1 MSLNNYLKT
10 KKPMKLYT
18 RIVLFFTGVFFI
30 VFLLAFILLFFFSQT
45 LIQQVNRENLYD
57 FNRSIV
63 NIIEENKKD
72 ILVLPESERLPY
84 VATLIEPI
92 VKDNNQIEYKLS
104 DNKSNTFRSSISIDA
119 VINPEN
125 FDSSRSVYK
134 YFITNS
140 SQFFSSSS
148 ANDVDIIRY
157 GRTEYNYIGLTCKLN
172 DDYQINIQSIKSLK
186 DIYTFM
192 NILYVIQIIICL
204 VVFGLVV
211 IIGIYG
217 TKATLRPLIEIA
229 DAAKHIT
236 ENNLNTRIP
245 ETGNDDE
252 IDDLIK
258 SLNQM
263 IEKLEKA
270 FDSQKQ
276 FVANASHELRLPLT
290 VIKGY
295 ADILSDWGADDE
307 SIREEAL
314 KAIKEEIENTQKLIN
329 SLLRLTRIE
338 NTFAKESLTL
348 CDIGKAIAKDAEEL
362 SRVEEM
368 HNYHLQIEPD
378 CFAMVNIDLVKQA
391 FRAVTDNAIK
401 YTPEGGDIFI
411 VCEKIKDYIAITV
424 KDTGVGIPES
434 DLEIVTSRFYRVSDG
449 RNGKIEGHGL
459 GLAIVK
465 DIVDLHGGQL
475 SLKSD
480 GKTGTRVTMS
490 FPVKPNT
497 TQLSD

>member
-1 MSLNNYLKT
+1 
-10 KKPMKLYT
+10 MKLYT
-18 RIVLFFTGVFFI
+18 RIVIFFTGVFFI

-45 LIQQVNRENLYD
+45 LIQQVNRENLYN

-63 NIIEENKKD
+63 NIIEENKNE
-72 ILVLPESERLPY
+72 ILTMPESERLPH
-84 VATLIEPI
+84 VAALIEPI

-104 DNKSNTFRSSISIDA
+104 DNKSNIFRSSISVEA
-119 VINPEN
+119 VIDPNN
-125 FDSSRSVYK
+125 FESSRSIYK

-148 ANDVDIIRY
+148 ANDIDIIHY
-157 GRTEYNYIGLTCKLN
+157 NRTEYNYIGLTCELN
-172 DDYQINIQSIKSLK
+172 EDYQINIQSIKSLK

-192 NILYVIQIIICL
+192 NILYIIQIIICL

-229 DAAKHIT
+229 DTARHIT
-236 ENNLNTRIP
+236 ENNLNTRIQ

-276 FVANASHELRLPLT
+276 FVSNASHELRLPLT

-295 ADILSDWGADDE
+295 ADILSDWGANDE
-307 SIREEAL
+307 SLRKEAL
-314 KAIKEEIENTQKLIN
+314 KAIREEIDNTQNLIN
-329 SLLRLTRIE
+329 SLLKLTRIE
-338 NTFAKESLTL
+338 NTFAKESLTR
-348 CDIGKAIAKDAEEL
+348 CDIGKAITKDAEEL
-362 SRVEEM
+362 S
-368 HNYHLQIEPD
+368 HIDKHHHYHLQVERD
-378 CFAMVNIDLVKQA
+378 CFAIVNIDLVKQA

-401 YTPEGGDIFI
+401 YTPKGGDILI
-411 VCEKIKDYIAITV
+411 GCAKGKNEISISV
-424 KDTGVGIPES
+424 KDTGIGIPES
-434 DLEIVTSRFYRVSDG
+434 DLDKVTSRFYRVTDS
-449 RNGKIEGHGL
+449 RNNDIEGNGL

-465 DIVDLHGGQL
+465 DIVNLHGGEL

-480 GKTGTRVTMS
+480 GKTGTSVTMT
-490 FPVKPNT
+490 FPIKPDT

>member
-1 MSLNNYLKT
+1 MSLNNFFKE

-18 RIVLFFTGVFFI
+18 RIVVFFTGVFFI
-30 VFLLAFILLFFFSQT
+30 VFLLAFVLLFFFSQT

-57 FNRSIV
+57 VNRSIV
-63 NIIEENKKD
+63 SIIEENKKD
-72 ILVLPESERLPY
+72 ILTLPEAERLPY
-84 VATLIEPI
+84 VAGLIEPF
-92 VKDNNQIEYKLS
+92 VKNYNQIDYKLS
-104 DNKSNTFRSSISIDA
+104 DNKSNTFRSSITVDA
-119 VINPEN
+119 VIAPEN
-125 FDSSRSVYK
+125 FESNRSVYK

-148 ANDVDIIRY
+148 ADDIDIIHY
-157 GRTEYNYIGLTCKLN
+157 DRTEYNYIGVSCKLN

-295 ADILSDWGADDE
+295 ADILSDWGTGDE
-307 SIREEAL
+307 SIRREAIE
-314 KAIKEEIENTQKLIN
+314 AIREEIENTQNLVN
-329 SLLRLTRIE
+329 SLLKLTRIE
-338 NTFAKESLTL
+338 NTFVKESKTP
-348 CDIGKAIAKDAEEL
+348 CDIGQIIGRDAEDL
-362 SRVEEM
+362 SRFDEK
-368 HNYHLQIEPD
+368 HNYHLEIESP
-378 CFAMVNIDLVKQA
+378 CVATVNVNLVKQA

-411 VCEKIKDYIAITV
+411 SCAKAKKEIAITV
-424 KDTGVGIPES
+424 KDTGIGIPET
-434 DLEIVTSRFYRVSDG
+434 DLDKVTSRFYRVTDG
-449 RNGKIEGHGL
+449 RNNAIEGNGL

-465 DIVDLHGGQL
+465 DIVDLHGGELKL
-475 SLKSD
+475 SSD
-480 GKTGTRVTMS
+480 GQTGTTVTMT
-490 FPVKPNT
+490 FPVKSDT
-497 TQLSD
+497 TPLSV